1 MFSIS
6 LLCLTA
12 KCGTGRDVINSKGK
26 KAGDSTLDS
35 TRGREE
41 QEEATH
47 DASNFRH
54 SYVELQKVLG
64 SMERYGT
71 LLH

>member
-1 MFSIS
+1 MPDRQV
-6 LLCLTA
+6 
-12 KCGTGRDVINSKGK
+12 TGRDVINSKGK
-26 KAGDSTLDS
+26 KAGDSRLADLTG
-35 TRGREE
+35 GREE
-41 QEEATH
+41 QEETTH
-47 DASNFRH
+47 DASNLRH